1 MMKIMHI
8 GGLYV
13 NQLKLVEAIFR
24 SGNLTE
30 AAEEVG
36 LSQSAASH
44 ALARL
49 RKDFG
54 DQIFVR
60 TAEGMQPTPFGRR
73 LIDSASDV
81 LRVLYSGLKHPDF
94 DPRTSR
100 RTFKVIL
107 SDVSQFLYLPR
118 ILGRLSAEAP
128 GVVLRVRPVPM
139 KAPHLLFESGEVDL
153 AVGTFTRLIVG
164 CRQQRLYRERYTCV
178 VRNNHPLFRRGM
190 SAEAFSKVEQAIVDP
205 RGYVHE
211 QLDNLLTQQ
220 KLLRRGKLHSPYF
233 LSLLPVIADSD
244 LLVVM
249 AGRLAAAFAELAP
262 LQLMTPPAKLPTYNV
277 TLFWHER
284 FHRDPANEWL
294 RGLFVDLF
302 SDAKRRS

>member
-1 MMKIMHI
+1 MKFMHV
-8 GGLYV
+8 GDLYI
-13 NQLKLVEAIFR
+13 NQLKLVDALAR
-24 SGNLTE
+24 SRNLTE

-36 LSQSAASH
+36 LTQSAASH

-49 RKDFG
+49 RKAFS

-60 TAEGMQPTPFGRR
+60 TSEGMRPTPFGGR
-73 LIDSASDV
+73 LIAAASEA
-81 LRVLYSGLKHPDF
+81 LQVLYAGLNRHPDF
-94 DPRTSR
+94 VPKTSR
-100 RTFKVIL
+100 RAFKIIL
-107 SDVSQFLYLPR
+107 SDVSQFLYLPQ
-118 ILGRLSAEAP
+118 LLDRLATEAP
-128 GVVLRVRPVPM
+128 GVIIRVRPVPM

-164 CRQQRLYRERYTCV
+164 CRQQRLYREHYACV
-178 VRNNHPLFRRGM
+178 ARKDHPLFRQGM
-190 SAEAFSKVEQAIVDP
+190 TAEAFSKVEQAIVDP

-220 KLLRRGKLHSPYF
+220 RMPRKGKLYSPYF
-233 LSLLPVIADSD
+233 LSLLPVIANSN

-249 AGRLAAAFAELAP
+249 AGRLAKAFSELAP
-262 LQLMTPPAKLPTYNV
+262 LQIMTPPAKLPTYNV

-294 RGLFVDLF
+294 RHLFIDLF
-302 SDAKRRS
+302 SDARKPA